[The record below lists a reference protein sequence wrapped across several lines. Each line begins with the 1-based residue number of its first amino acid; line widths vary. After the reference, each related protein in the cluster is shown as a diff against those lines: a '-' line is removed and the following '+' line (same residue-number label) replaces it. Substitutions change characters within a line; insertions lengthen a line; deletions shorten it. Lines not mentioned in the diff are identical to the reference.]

1 MAEPE
6 THRLVRDL
14 KAPFETAANADIA
27 AGQAAYM
34 KNRFRFLG
42 LTKPVRA
49 ALQKPIFKSCP
60 VEDEATL
67 AGLLETLWAFDCR
80 EYHYAALDLAVAC
93 QKIHTPALLPVLT
106 RMTKANQWWDS
117 IDPLAANLI
126 GRLALRYPALN
137 GEIASWIHQDDFW
150 LRRVAILFQL
160 KHKAKTDAA
169 LLFSLCEQ
177 TLHEKE
183 FFIRKAIG
191 WALREYAKT
200 NPHAV
205 WKFTQAHRPQMSG
218 LSYRE
223 ATRRI
228 AADFE

>member
-1 MAEPE
+1 MTVPKIYP
-6 THRLVRDL
+6 LVQDL
-14 KAPFETAANADIA
+14 KTRFEAAANADIA
-27 AGQAAYM
+27 IGQAAYM

-49 ALQKPIFKSCP
+49 TLQKPIFKAHP
-60 VEDEATL
+60 VEDEAML
-67 AGLLETLWAFDCR
+67 AHLLETLWAFECR
-80 EYHYAALDLAVAC
+80 EYHYAALDLAMAY

-106 RMTKANQWWDS
+106 RMARANQWWDS

-126 GRLALRYPALN
+126 GKLALRYPALN

-160 KHKAKTDAA
+160 KHKKKTDVA
-169 LLFSLCEQ
+169 LLFSLCER

-205 WKFTQAHRPQMSG
+205 WEFTQRYRLQLSG